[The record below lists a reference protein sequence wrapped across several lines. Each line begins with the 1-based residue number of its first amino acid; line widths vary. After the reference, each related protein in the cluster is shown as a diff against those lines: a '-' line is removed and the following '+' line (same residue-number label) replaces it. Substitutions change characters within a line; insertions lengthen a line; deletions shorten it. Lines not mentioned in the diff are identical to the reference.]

1 VIFILTCFSGQI
13 LMKKFVIWA
22 LNVSNI

>member
-13 LMKKFVIWA
+13 LMKKFVT
-22 LNVSNI
+22 LSTECV